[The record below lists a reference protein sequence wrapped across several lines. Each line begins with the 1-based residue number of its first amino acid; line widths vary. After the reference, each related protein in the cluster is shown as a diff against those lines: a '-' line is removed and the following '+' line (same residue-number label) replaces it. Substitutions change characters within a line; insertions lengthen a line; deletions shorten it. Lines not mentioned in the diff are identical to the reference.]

1 MGREVKLFVYGIFLA
16 ESHRLSYG
24 MSNPKYATVR
34 GYATR
39 GHHIVEAVKDDK
51 YTLTGLLVDV
61 DPRAW
66 KVIDRLERGYD
77 RVEIETTLRERA
89 YMYVGK
95 ERI

>member
-1 MGREVKLFVYGIFLA
+1 MNRLFVYGIFLDKYN
-16 ESHRLSYG
+16 RDDYG
-24 MSNPKYATVR
+24 MSNPMYATVR